1 MYQVE
6 TILVVV
12 RSGML
17 KAQRIA
23 TSAAM

>member
-6 TILVVV
+6 TILVVA
-12 RSGML
+12 RSGVL